1 VVLYACLESVH
12 QELVADCTGQYFNT
26 FLLLSGYSVSLR
38 NVLPSTAYVIGI
50 PFQFLWGYLSDRFES
65 RLAFLLGPLLWGL
78 VPTGILAFNGPTAA
92 KLFAFMVDETYF
104 VTHVCE

>member
-1 VVLYACLESVH
+1 VH